1 MARAYP
7 DGVWEA
13 RGSWALPRRPVRRTA
28 SRPPRWAERA
38 VTVRFED
45 GYPFAQVFAPAGQ
58 PFLCFEPMTATVSA
72 LTHPGGCPLVEA

>member
-1 MARAYP
+1 
-7 DGVWEA
+7 
-13 RGSWALPRRPVRRTA
+13 
-28 SRPPRWAERA
+28 
-38 VTVRFED
+38 VRFED